1 MIKGLSDIKLQ
12 IIIYTGLFAF
22 LYLKKCIWSSEGYNI
37 FIIIKKKMFKLDFP
51 RRQYN
56 IISNNYFKTFTNYF
70 GMNMKT
76 YNKMLN

>member
-1 MIKGLSDIKLQ
+1 M
-12 IIIYTGLFAF
+12 
-22 LYLKKCIWSSEGYNI
+22 
-37 FIIIKKKMFKLDFP
+37 KMFKDFP

>member
-1 MIKGLSDIKLQ
+1 
-12 IIIYTGLFAF
+12 
-22 LYLKKCIWSSEGYNI
+22 
-37 FIIIKKKMFKLDFP
+37 MFKLDFP

-76 YNKMLN
+76 YNKMLNWLILRKRDSVLIFTICCKNDELTFLVSQWI

>member
-1 MIKGLSDIKLQ
+1 
-12 IIIYTGLFAF
+12 
-22 LYLKKCIWSSEGYNI
+22 
-37 FIIIKKKMFKLDFP
+37 MFKLDFP

-76 YNKMLN
+76 YNKMFN